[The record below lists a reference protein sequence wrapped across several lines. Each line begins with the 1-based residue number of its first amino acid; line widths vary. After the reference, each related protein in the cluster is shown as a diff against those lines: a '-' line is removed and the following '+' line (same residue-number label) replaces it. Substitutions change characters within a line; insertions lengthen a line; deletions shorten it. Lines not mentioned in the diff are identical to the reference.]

1 MFLITTE
8 FQKSRSR
15 RQPDKPGRV
24 LFRIACKSEGDTAW
38 IVRRV
43 SSDVCGDRDNV
54 IEANRDKLIP
64 YLRMIY
70 CIIERRD
77 KSETPY
83 TVDDVVA
90 DLRKA
95 TEGDES
101 MAAVIDRSDEDFP
114 LRADIV
120 SVGNEFKGDFKFVY
134 PGDNAGAGGLLE
146 YIKAQSLGAKN
157 DGRASRARSYNSTL
171 NSLSKFLTGA
181 DIDLTD
187 VDRRFISDY
196 SSWLKDNG
204 VGDSTQSF
212 YLRTLRSILNHAK
225 ENGVDI
231 RGDDL
236 FGGINTR
243 VVFKE
248 STECKDGL
256 SRETLRRISSVD
268 LSANREAEIVRD
280 MFMFAF
286 YCRGMELVDVVNLMQ
301 SDVKDGVLEYR
312 RRSKGLLRSVVL
324 DQSAVMIIE
333 RYRDVSETH
342 VFPLWDMY
350 KGLQQYSVND
360 LVRRQLQWI
369 GTIVGVPQLTFKMNI
384 STWRQLMSQLSATDL
399 LLGSA

>member
-146 YIKAQSLGAKN
+146 AM
-157 DGRASRARSYNSTL
+157 DH
-171 NSLSKFLTGA
+171 
-181 DIDLTD
+181 
-187 VDRRFISDY
+187 
-196 SSWLKDNG
+196 
-204 VGDSTQSF
+204 
-212 YLRTLRSILNHAK
+212 RT
-225 ENGVDI
+225 E
-231 RGDDL
+231 
-236 FGGINTR
+236 
-243 VVFKE
+243 
-248 STECKDGL
+248 
-256 SRETLRRISSVD
+256 
-268 LSANREAEIVRD
+268 
-280 MFMFAF
+280 
-286 YCRGMELVDVVNLMQ
+286 
-301 SDVKDGVLEYR
+301 
-312 RRSKGLLRSVVL
+312 
-324 DQSAVMIIE
+324 
-333 RYRDVSETH
+333 
-342 VFPLWDMY
+342 
-350 KGLQQYSVND
+350 
-360 LVRRQLQWI
+360 
-369 GTIVGVPQLTFKMNI
+369 GTTSN
-384 STWRQLMSQLSATDL
+384 W
-399 LLGSA
+399 